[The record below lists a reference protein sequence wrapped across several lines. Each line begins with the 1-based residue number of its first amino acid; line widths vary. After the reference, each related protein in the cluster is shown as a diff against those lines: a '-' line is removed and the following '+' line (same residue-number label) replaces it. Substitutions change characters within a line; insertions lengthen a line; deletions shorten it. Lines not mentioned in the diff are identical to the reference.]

1 MQELNTA
8 LACNDTNFV
17 CALNQKPESVGDPKN
32 IAKPAE
38 KLALGMSSSY
48 LGPKLLPT
56 KSGYRYAGA
65 PTGVSQITL
74 PSPVARVDLKA
85 PTIERLKLEATLG
98 EQHRRALTSEIKTG
112 GAVVDSLQ
120 SKVRELTSVSAPCS
134 VWRECVHL
142 TRVYLLA
149 SKARWRPVLLDLRP
163 GAPPWRCRGSYSGAR
178 CNCFRNHCRDPPG
191 SYSDRGGIRCPCC

>member
-1 MQELNTA
+1 MSLNTA
-8 LACNDTNFV
+8 LACNDNHFE

-98 EQHRRALTSEIKTG
+98 EQHRRSGQHDACHHRRHCG
-112 GAVVDSLQ
+112 
-120 SKVRELTSVSAPCS
+120 R
-134 VWRECVHL
+134 
-142 TRVYLLA
+142 
-149 SKARWRPVLLDLRP
+149 RPVLCGRQAESNQLAYGGRHYVRLDLDAAGCGVSERSPVRHP
-163 GAPPWRCRGSYSGAR
+163 GA
-178 CNCFRNHCRDPPG
+178 
-191 SYSDRGGIRCPCC
+191 